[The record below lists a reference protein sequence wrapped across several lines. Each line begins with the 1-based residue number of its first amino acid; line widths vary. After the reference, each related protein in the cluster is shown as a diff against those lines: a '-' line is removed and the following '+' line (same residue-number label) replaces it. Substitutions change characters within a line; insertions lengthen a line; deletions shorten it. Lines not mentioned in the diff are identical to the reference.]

1 MNNARRKE
9 IARCIVELTKIKQE
23 LSEIHEKESAALANL
38 QEHSTED
45 DEERIDAID
54 EVLGYIEDTV
64 NSIEECLDTLEC
76 ADF

>member
-9 IARCIVELTKIKQE
+9 IARCIVELTKIKHE
-23 LSEIHEKESAALANL
+23 LSEIHEKEFTALTSL
-38 QEHSTED
+38 QELSKED

-54 EVLGYIEDTV
+54 EALGYIEDTV
-64 NSIEECLDTLEC
+64 NSVEECLDTLES